1 MPSMTTMI
9 LLGLALLLP
18 PVFAP
23 SGWATAGKPAE
34 KIAVLASGDLKEPF
48 AIDWDKSGNA
58 YISEMG
64 GNRISLLDKVG
75 KLSVF
80 AGTGEKGLSGDGG
93 PAAKAQFNGP
103 HHLMFGPDGDLY
115 VADTFNSVVRKI
127 DLKSGIVTRVAG
139 TGKKGFSGEGGPAV
153 NADFGNCFCLAL
165 DPKGEKLYVCDL
177 DSRRIRAVVLKSG
190 ITVTVAGNG
199 QKGVP
204 KDGEDAKAQP
214 LVDPRAV
221 ACDSKGNVY
230 ILERGGHALRV
241 VDPAGRI
248 RTVAG
253 TGKAGLSGDGGAALQ
268 AQMNG
273 PKHLSCDKDDNV
285 LIADT
290 ETHTV
295 RLYTPKDGKIR
306 RVAGTGKKGS
316 AGAGGAPEQVELNRP
331 HGATSDPS
339 GAIVI
344 CDSDNNRV
352 LRIEK

>member
-1 MPSMTTMI
+1 MSSIVMT
-9 LLGLALLLP
+9 LVLALAIVLP
-18 PVFAP
+18 
-23 SGWATAGKPAE
+23 TAE
-34 KIAVLASGDLKEPF
+34 KIVVLASGDLKEPF

-58 YISEMG
+58 YIAEMG
-64 GNRISLLDKVG
+64 GNRISLLDKGG

-93 PAAKAQFNGP
+93 PASKAQFNGP
-103 HHLMFGPDGDLY
+103 HHLLFGPDGDLY
-115 VADTFNSVVRKI
+115 IADTFNNCVRKI
-127 DLKSGIVTRVAG
+127 DLKTGVVTRVAG
-139 TGKKGFSGEGGPAV
+139 TGKKGFSGEGGSA
-153 NADFGNCFCLAL
+153 ASAEFGGCFCLAL
-165 DPKGEKLYVCDL
+165 DPKGERLYVCDL
-177 DSRRIRAVVLKSG
+177 DSRRIRAVVLKTG

-199 QKGVP
+199 QKGAP
-204 KDGEDAKAQP
+204 KDGEDARTQP
-214 LVDPRAV
+214 LVDPRAI
-221 ACDSKGNVY
+221 AADSKGNIY
-230 ILERGGHALRV
+230 ILERAGNALRV
-241 VDPAGRI
+241 VDAAGKI

-253 TGKAGLSGDGGAALQ
+253 TGKAGLSGDGGPALQ
-268 AQMNG
+268 AMMNG
-273 PKHLSCDKDDNV
+273 PKHLSCDRDDNV

-290 ETHTV
+290 ESFAV

-331 HGATSDPS
+331 HGATTDAS

>member
-1 MPSMTTMI
+1 MPAIAMT
-9 LLGLALLLP
+9 LLLILTLL
-18 PVFAP
+18 AP
-23 SGWATAGKPAE
+23 AAE
-34 KIAVLASGDLKEPF
+34 KVSVLASGELKEPF

-64 GNRISLLDKVG
+64 GNRISLLDKAG
-75 KLSVF
+75 KLSVY

-115 VADTFNSVVRKI
+115 VADTFNNCVRKI
-127 DLKSGIVTRVAG
+127 DLKSGMVTRVAG
-139 TGKKGFSGEGGPAV
+139 TGKKGYSGEGGPAT
-153 NADFGNCFCLAL
+153 AAEFGGCFCLAL
-165 DPKGEKLYVCDL
+165 DPKGERLFICDL
-177 DSRRIRAVVLKSG
+177 DSRRIRAVVLKTG

-199 QKGVP
+199 QKGAP
-204 KDGEDAKAQP
+204 KDGEDAKTQP

-221 ACDSKGNVY
+221 AADSKGNVY

-241 VDPAGRI
+241 VDAAGKI

-253 TGKAGLSGDGGAALQ
+253 TGKGGLSGDGGPALQ

-290 ETHTV
+290 ESHAV
-295 RLYTPKDGKIR
+295 RLGR
-306 RVAGTGKKGS
+306 RRRGARAGRAQSPARRDDRSVG
-316 AGAGGAPEQVELNRP
+316 RDR
-331 HGATSDPS
+331 H
-339 GAIVI
+339 
-344 CDSDNNRV
+344 
-352 LRIEK
+352 LR

>member
-1 MPSMTTMI
+1 MSALATT
-9 LLGLALLLP
+9 LLL
-18 PVFAP
+18 VLTLLAP
-23 SGWATAGKPAE
+23 AAE
-34 KIAVLASGDLKEPF
+34 KIGVLASGDLKEPF
-48 AIDWDKSGNA
+48 AIDWDKAGNA
-58 YISEMG
+58 YIAEMG
-64 GNRISLLDKVG
+64 GNRVSLLDKAG

-103 HHLMFGPDGDLY
+103 HHLLFGPDGGLY
-115 VADTFNSVVRKI
+115 VADTFNNCVRKI
-127 DLKSGIVTRVAG
+127 DLKSGVVTRVAG
-139 TGKKGFSGEGGPAV
+139 TGKKGYSGEGGPAT
-153 NADFGNCFCLAL
+153 AAEFGGCFCLAL
-165 DPKGEKLYVCDL
+165 DPKAEKLYVCDL
-177 DSRRIRAVVLKSG
+177 DSRRIRAIVLKTG
-190 ITVTVAGNG
+190 MTATVAGNG

-204 KDGEDAKAQP
+204 MDGEDAKAQP

-221 ACDSKGNVY
+221 AADSKGNVY

-241 VDPAGRI
+241 VDVAGKI

-253 TGKAGLSGDGGAALQ
+253 TGKGGLSGDGGPALQ

-273 PKHLSCDKDDNV
+273 PKHLSCDKEDNV

-306 RVAGTGKKGS
+306 RLAGTGKKGA
-316 AGAGGAPEQVELNRP
+316 AGAGGAPDQVELNRP
-331 HGATSDPS
+331 HGATIDPE

-344 CDSDNNRV
+344 CDSDNHRV

>member
-1 MPSMTTMI
+1 MPSILTM
-9 LLGLALLLP
+9 LFLSVALAL
-18 PVFAP
+18 A
-23 SGWATAGKPAE
+23 PAE

-58 YISEMG
+58 YIAEMG
-64 GNRISLLDKVG
+64 GNRISLLDKAG

-103 HHLMFGPDGDLY
+103 HHLLVGPDGELY
-115 VADTFNSVVRKI
+115 VADTFNNCVRRI
-127 DLKSGIVTRVAG
+127 DLKTGVVTRVAG
-139 TGKKGFSGEGGPAV
+139 TGKKGYSGDGGPAA
-153 NADFGNCFCLAL
+153 NAEFGGCFCLAF
-165 DPKGEKLYVCDL
+165 DPKGERLYVCDL
-177 DSRRIRAVVLKSG
+177 DSRRIRAVLLKTG
-190 ITVTVAGNG
+190 TAVTVAGNG

-204 KDGEDAKAQP
+204 KDGEDARTQP

-221 ACDSKGNVY
+221 AADSKGNIY
-230 ILERGGHALRV
+230 ILERSGNALRV
-241 VDPAGRI
+241 VDASGKI

-268 AQMNG
+268 AMMNG

-290 ETHTV
+290 ESFAV
-295 RLYTPKDGKIR
+295 RLYTPKDGKIH
-306 RVAGTGKKGS
+306 RVAGTGKKGA
-316 AGAGGAPEQVELNRP
+316 AGTGGAPEQVELNRP
-331 HGATSDPS
+331 HGATTDPS

>member
-1 MPSMTTMI
+1 MPSIAAT
-9 LLGLALLLP
+9 LLLILTLL
-18 PVFAP
+18 AP
-23 SGWATAGKPAE
+23 AAE
-34 KIAVLASGDLKEPF
+34 KVALLASGDLKEPF
-48 AIDWDKSGNA
+48 AIDWDKAGNA
-58 YISEMG
+58 YIAEMG
-64 GNRISLLDKVG
+64 GNRISLLDKSG

-115 VADTFNSVVRKI
+115 VADTFNSCVRKI

-139 TGKKGFSGEGGPAV
+139 TGKKGYSGEGGPAT
-153 NADFGNCFCLAL
+153 AAEFGGCFCLAL
-165 DPKGEKLYVCDL
+165 DPKGEKLYICDL
-177 DSRRIRAVVLKSG
+177 DSRRIRAVVLKTG
-190 ITVTVAGNG
+190 ITVTIAGNG

-221 ACDSKGNVY
+221 AADSKGNVY

-241 VDPAGRI
+241 VDAAGRI

-253 TGKAGLSGDGGAALQ
+253 TGKAGLSGDGGPALQ

-290 ETHTV
+290 ESHAV
-295 RLYTPKDGKIR
+295 RLYTPKDGKMH
-306 RVAGTGKKGS
+306 RVAGKGKKGA
-316 AGAGGAPEQVELNRP
+316 AGVGEAPDQVELNRP
-331 HGATSDPS
+331 HGATMDPA
-339 GAIVI
+339 GAVVI

>member
-1 MPSMTTMI
+1 MLL
-9 LLGLALLLP
+9 LLGLALVLP
-18 PVFAP
+18 PAVRAV
-23 SGWATAGKPAE
+23 
-34 KIAVLASGDLKEPF
+34 VLASGDLKEPF

-64 GNRISLLDKVG
+64 GNRISLLDKSG

-93 PAAKAQFNGP
+93 PASKAQFNGP
-103 HHLMFGPDGDLY
+103 HHVMFGPDGDLY
-115 VADTFNSVVRKI
+115 VADTFNNCVRKI
-127 DLKSGIVTRVAG
+127 DPKTGIVTRVAG
-139 TGKKGFSGEGGPAV
+139 TGKKGFSGEGGAATA
-153 NADFGNCFCLAL
+153 ADFGGCFCLAL
-165 DPKGEKLYVCDL
+165 DPKGERLFVCDL
-177 DSRRIRAVVLKSG
+177 DSRRIRAVVLKTG
-190 ITVTVAGNG
+190 VTVTVAGNG

-204 KDGEDAKAQP
+204 KDGEAATSQP

-221 ACDSKGNVY
+221 AADSKGNMY
-230 ILERGGHALRV
+230 ILERGGNALRV
-241 VDPAGRI
+241 VDAAGRI

-253 TGKAGLSGDGGAALQ
+253 TGKAGLSGDGGPALQ
-268 AQMNG
+268 AQLNG
-273 PKHLSCDKDDNV
+273 PKHLSCDRDDNV

-290 ETHTV
+290 ESFAV

-331 HGATSDPS
+331 HGATTDPS